1 MSRNEESDKTVKRS
15 NWDSLLPAAVRYD
28 SRLKGDAKILYS
40 EILLLS
46 NKAGYCYAT
55 DQHLAA
61 LFSKTRVTIN
71 GYVKS
76 LEKHGYIKIETTRQG
91 KRVTERRI
99 YPLELPKTSIFQNDK
114 SVISRDSAIG
124 SKETLTTYG
133 GSKENLTRGS
143 KETLTTGSKK
153 IFTVNDSNSND
164 SKKELERE
172 QEGQQ
177 PAAGILYNGLT
188 WNEKL
193 GSLDGKLKLLLDK
206 YLTSLPV
213 NVIQYAID
221 KAAKKDKLKSSYGY
235 LNKVLADYQDN
246 GINTI
251 DKLEALNDKR
261 YKQLGL
267 GQLKESDKAAKTSLD
282 QKEIAENRK
291 HGLPDWLSKESRE
304 SDIKEQQAKSE
315 KDDIKER
322 SKVHKNSQSDGLPF
336 EENSDKPTQ
345 PEPEA
350 KSISEPKTQS
360 ISEWQQ
366 EQRLKD
372 QQRAISQ
379 SETDNRLSEW
389 LDPKLKAAEL
399 KERDNQESSGF
410 DDTKSASNQ
419 PSDKANNDNQQT
431 GTQPQQDKTNV
442 KDDQPAKAN
451 REPRMNQ
458 QEQISAAL
466 GLAALRKGK
475 QLSSY
480 QIKLLD
486 KYSYELSD
494 KDKQLLAEYKNKRQ
508 PSPTANEG

>member
-61 LFSKTRVTIN
+61 LFSKTRVTVNTYI
-71 GYVKS
+71 KM
-76 LEKHGYIKIETTRQG
+76 LKKLGYIRVETIRQG
-91 KRVTERRI
+91 KQITERHI

-114 SVISRDSAIG
+114 SVISRDSATG
-124 SKETLTTYG
+124 SKKTNTSLT
-133 GSKENLTRGS
+133 GSKNSFIRGS
-143 KETLTTGSKK
+143 KKTNTTGSKNSL
-153 IFTVNDSNSND
+153 TVNDSNSND

-188 WNEKL
+188 WYESL
-193 GSLDGKLKLLLDK
+193 GNLDGRLKLLMDK

-221 KAAKKDKLKSSYGY
+221 KAANKDNVKSSYAY
-235 LNKVLADYQDN
+235 LSRVLADYQEN
-246 GINTI
+246 NINTL
-251 DKLEALNDKR
+251 DELEKLNADR
-261 YKQLGL
+261 YKQLGMN
-267 GQLKESDKAAKTSLD
+267 QLKESDKKQLAANDL
-282 QKEIAENRK
+282 
-291 HGLPDWLSKESRE
+291 
-304 SDIKEQQAKSE
+304 EQ
-315 KDDIKER
+315 R
-322 SKVHKNSQSDGLPF
+322 SKLSPANEK
-336 EENSDKPTQ
+336 
-345 PEPEA
+345 
-350 KSISEPKTQS
+350 PKTQS
-360 ISEWQQ
+360 ISEWQK

-379 SETDNRLSEW
+379 SETDNRLPEW

-399 KERDNQESSGF
+399 AIRKKRESSSLDG
-410 DDTKSASNQ
+410 TKSASSQ
-419 PSDKANNDNQQT
+419 PDDKDKANNDNQQT
-431 GTQPQQDKTNV
+431 GTQPQQEQIKV
-442 KDDQPAKAN
+442 KDDQPAKPN

-458 QEQISAAL
+458 QEQINVAL
-466 GLAALRKGK
+466 GLAALRKGE

-480 QIKLLD
+480 QISLIERFDDNEKDLTLL
-486 KYSYELSD
+486 K
-494 KDKQLLAEYKNKRQ
+494 AYKAKK
-508 PSPTANEG
+508 PSPTTNQG

>member
-28 SRLKGDAKILYS
+28 SRLKGDAKVLYS

-61 LFSKTRVTIN
+61 LFDAGQRTAARHIAQLKK
-71 GYVKS
+71 Y
-76 LEKHGYIKIETTRQG
+76 GYIRIETKRQG
-91 KRVTERRI
+91 VTVTQRRI
-99 YPLELPKTSIFQNDK
+99 YPLTLPKSSICQNSK
-114 SVISRDSAIG
+114 SIISGDSEKGNAKNGNTLIG
-124 SKETLTTYG
+124 AAKTG
-133 GSKENLTRGS
+133 KRGIA
-143 KETLTTGSKK
+143 KTGKTGIAK
-153 IFTVNDSNSND
+153 IGRVNDSNSND

-172 QEGQQ
+172 KEGQQ

-235 LNKVLADYQDN
+235 LSKVLADYQEN
-246 GINTI
+246 NINTI
-251 DKLEALNDKR
+251 DKLEKLNADR
-261 YKQLGL
+261 YKQLGMN
-267 GQLKESDKAAKTSLD
+267 QLKESDKNNATANGLEKSSKLSPDNAK
-282 QKEIAENRK
+282 
-291 HGLPDWLSKESRE
+291 
-304 SDIKEQQAKSE
+304 
-315 KDDIKER
+315 
-322 SKVHKNSQSDGLPF
+322 
-336 EENSDKPTQ
+336 
-345 PEPEA
+345 
-350 KSISEPKTQS
+350 PKTKS
-360 ISEWQQ
+360 ISEWQK
-366 EQRLKD
+366 EQ
-372 QQRAISQ
+372 QAISQ
-379 SETDNRLSEW
+379 HDIDENRKYGLPEW
-389 LDPKLKAAEL
+389 LDAETRESELAAE
-399 KERDNQESSGF
+399 KERESSSL
-410 DDTKSASNQ
+410 DDTKSESNQ

-458 QEQISAAL
+458 QEQISVAL

-475 QLSSY
+475 QLSSE
-480 QIKLLD
+480 QISLIERFDDSEKDLELL
-486 KYSYELSD
+486 K
-494 KDKQLLAEYKNKRQ
+494 AYKAKKT
-508 PSPTANEG
+508 SPTPTADQG

>member
-28 SRLKGDAKILYS
+28 SRLKGDAKVLYS

-61 LFSKTRVTIN
+61 LFDAGQRTVTRHIAELKK
-71 GYVKS
+71 Y
-76 LEKHGYIKIETTRQG
+76 GYIKIETKRQG
-91 KRVTERRI
+91 KRVTERHI
-99 YPLELPKTSIFQNDK
+99 YPLELPKTSIFQNGK
-114 SVISRDSAIG
+114 SVISRDSAKGQANSGDTLGGQASSGHRGQASLGYTGIAKIG
-124 SKETLTTYG
+124 G
-133 GSKENLTRGS
+133 
-143 KETLTTGSKK
+143 
-153 IFTVNDSNSND
+153 VNDSNSND

-172 QEGQQ
+172 PEGQA
-177 PAAGILYNGLT
+177 AAGILYNGLT
-188 WNEKL
+188 WYESL

-235 LNKVLADYQDN
+235 LSKVLADYQEHN
-246 GINTI
+246 INTI
-251 DKLEALNDKR
+251 DKLEKLNADR
-261 YKQLGL
+261 YKQLGMN
-267 GQLKESDKAAKTSLD
+267 QLKESDKKQLAANDL
-282 QKEIAENRK
+282 E
-291 HGLPDWLSKESRE
+291 ES
-304 SDIKEQQAKSE
+304 AKLRPANE
-315 KDDIKER
+315 K
-322 SKVHKNSQSDGLPF
+322 
-336 EENSDKPTQ
+336 
-345 PEPEA
+345 
-350 KSISEPKTQS
+350 PKTQS

>member
-1 MSRNEESDKTVKRS
+1 MSRNEESDKTIKRS

-99 YPLELPKTSIFQNDK
+99 YPLELPKTSIFQNGK
-114 SVISRDSAIG
+114 SVISRDSATG

-172 QEGQQ
+172 KEGQQ

-206 YLTSLPV
+206 YLTSLSV

-235 LNKVLADYQDN
+235 LSKVLADYQEN
-246 GINTI
+246 NINTI
-251 DKLEALNDKR
+251 DKLEKLNADR
-261 YKQLGL
+261 YKQLGMN
-267 GQLKESDKAAKTSLD
+267 QLKESDKNNAAT
-282 QKEIAENRK
+282 N
-291 HGLPDWLSKESRE
+291 GLEESSKLSPDN
-304 SDIKEQQAKSE
+304 AK
-315 KDDIKER
+315 
-322 SKVHKNSQSDGLPF
+322 
-336 EENSDKPTQ
+336 
-345 PEPEA
+345 
-350 KSISEPKTQS
+350 PKTKS
-360 ISEWQQ
+360 ISEWQK
-366 EQRLKD
+366 EQ
-372 QQRAISQ
+372 QAISQ
-379 SETDNRLSEW
+379 HDIDENRKYGLPEW
-389 LDPKLKAAEL
+389 LDAKTRESEL
-399 KERDNQESSGF
+399 ATEKERESNSL
-410 DDTKSASNQ
+410 DDTKSESKQ
-419 PSDKANNDNQQT
+419 PDDKANNDDQQT
-431 GTQPQQDKTNV
+431 GTQPQQEQIKV
-442 KDDQPAKAN
+442 KDDQPAKPN

-458 QEQISAAL
+458 QEQINVAL
-466 GLAALRKGK
+466 GLAALRKGE

-480 QIKLLD
+480 QISLIERFDDNEKDLTLL
-486 KYSYELSD
+486 K
-494 KDKQLLAEYKNKRQ
+494 AYKAKKT
-508 PSPTANEG
+508 SPTTNQG

>member
-40 EILLLS
+40 EIILLS

-114 SVISRDSAIG
+114 SVISRDSATG

-164 SKKELERE
+164 SKKELEFE
-172 QEGQQ
+172 SEGQQ
-177 PAAGILYNGLT
+177 PAAGILYNGLN
-188 WNEKL
+188 WYESL
-193 GSLDGKLKLLLDK
+193 GSLDGRLKLLMDK

-221 KAAKKDKLKSSYGY
+221 KAANKDNVKSSYAY
-235 LNKVLADYQDN
+235 LSRVLADYQEN
-246 GINTI
+246 NINTL
-251 DKLEALNDKR
+251 DELEKLNADR
-261 YKQLGL
+261 YKQLGMN
-267 GQLKESDKAAKTSLD
+267 QLKESDKKQLAANDL
-282 QKEIAENRK
+282 E
-291 HGLPDWLSKESRE
+291 
-304 SDIKEQQAKSE
+304 
-315 KDDIKER
+315 ER
-322 SKVHKNSQSDGLPF
+322 SKLSLANEK
-336 EENSDKPTQ
+336 
-345 PEPEA
+345 
-350 KSISEPKTQS
+350 PKTQS
-360 ISEWQQ
+360 ISEWQKWQ
-366 EQRLKD
+366 KEQ
-372 QQRAISQ
+372 QAINQ
-379 SETDNRLSEW
+379 HDIDENRKYGLPEWFNAEMRESELAIR
-389 LDPKLKAAEL
+389 KK
-399 KERDNQESSGF
+399 RESSSL
-410 DDTKSASNQ
+410 DDTKSASSQ
-419 PSDKANNDNQQT
+419 PDDKDKANNDNQQK
-431 GTQPQQDKTNV
+431 GTQPQQEQIKV
-442 KDDQPAKAN
+442 KDDQPAKPN
-451 REPRMNQ
+451 RGPRMNQ
-458 QEQISAAL
+458 QEQINVAL

-475 QLSSY
+475 QLSSE
-480 QIKLLD
+480 QISLIERFDDSEKDLELL
-486 KYSYELSD
+486 K
-494 KDKQLLAEYKNKRQ
+494 AYKAKKT
-508 PSPTANEG
+508 SPTTNQG

>member
-15 NWDSLLPAAVRYD
+15 DWDSLLPAAVRYD

-114 SVISRDSAIG
+114 SVISRDSATG

-172 QEGQQ
+172 KEGQQ

-235 LNKVLADYQDN
+235 LSKVLADYQEN
-246 GINTI
+246 NINTI
-251 DKLEALNDKR
+251 DKLEKLNADR
-261 YKQLGL
+261 YKQLGMN
-267 GQLKESDKAAKTSLD
+267 QLKESDKNNAAT
-282 QKEIAENRK
+282 N
-291 HGLPDWLSKESRE
+291 GLEESSKLSPDN
-304 SDIKEQQAKSE
+304 AK
-315 KDDIKER
+315 
-322 SKVHKNSQSDGLPF
+322 
-336 EENSDKPTQ
+336 
-345 PEPEA
+345 
-350 KSISEPKTQS
+350 PKTKS
-360 ISEWQQ
+360 ISEWQKWQ
-366 EQRLKD
+366 KEQ
-372 QQRAISQ
+372 QAINQ
-379 SETDNRLSEW
+379 HDIDENRKYGLPEWFNAEMRESELAIR
-389 LDPKLKAAEL
+389 KK
-399 KERDNQESSGF
+399 RESSSL
-410 DDTKSASNQ
+410 DDTKSASSQ
-419 PSDKANNDNQQT
+419 PDDKDKANNDNQQK
-431 GTQPQQDKTNV
+431 GTQPQQEQIKV
-442 KDDQPAKAN
+442 KDDQPAKPN

-458 QEQISAAL
+458 QEQINVAL
-466 GLAALRKGK
+466 GLAALRKGE

-480 QIKLLD
+480 QISLIERFDDNEKDLTLL
-486 KYSYELSD
+486 K
-494 KDKQLLAEYKNKRQ
+494 AYKAKKNI
-508 PSPTANEG
+508 PNN

>member
-114 SVISRDSAIG
+114 SVISRDSATG

-188 WNEKL
+188 WYESL

-235 LNKVLADYQDN
+235 LSKVLADYQENNISTLDELE
-246 GINTI
+246 
-251 DKLEALNDKR
+251 KLNADR
-261 YKQLGL
+261 YKQLGMN
-267 GQLKESDKAAKTSLD
+267 QLKESDKKQLAANDL
-282 QKEIAENRK
+282 E
-291 HGLPDWLSKESRE
+291 
-304 SDIKEQQAKSE
+304 
-315 KDDIKER
+315 ER
-322 SKVHKNSQSDGLPF
+322 SKLSLANEK
-336 EENSDKPTQ
+336 
-345 PEPEA
+345 
-350 KSISEPKTQS
+350 PKTQS
-360 ISEWQQ
+360 ISEWQKWQ
-366 EQRLKD
+366 KEQ
-372 QQRAISQ
+372 QAINQ
-379 SETDNRLSEW
+379 HDIDENRKYGLPEWFNAEMRESELAIR
-389 LDPKLKAAEL
+389 KK
-399 KERDNQESSGF
+399 RESSSL
-410 DDTKSASNQ
+410 DDTKSASSQ
-419 PSDKANNDNQQT
+419 PDDKDKANNDNQQT
-431 GTQPQQDKTNV
+431 GTQPQQEQIKV
-442 KDDQPAKAN
+442 KDDQPAKPN

-458 QEQISAAL
+458 QEQINVAL
-466 GLAALRKGK
+466 GLAALRKGE

-480 QIKLLD
+480 QISLIERFDDNEKDLTLL
-486 KYSYELSD
+486 K
-494 KDKQLLAEYKNKRQ
+494 AYKAKKT
-508 PSPTANEG
+508 SPTPTADQG